1 MEKNQVA
8 EFEQY
13 KARLPHTKAD
23 TKSDIHTVSTSSLWP
38 LNNSD
43 LKKAVELQWR
53 LSIPLMVL
61 TLTLVGVPLSRV
73 NPRAGKYA
81 KLLPAIVVYILYA
94 NFMFV
99 ARDWLMA
106 GKVPLWLGMWW
117 LHFMVAFFGLFL
129 LYRNKVKLS

>member
-1 MEKNQVA
+1 
-8 EFEQY
+8 
-13 KARLPHTKAD
+13 
-23 TKSDIHTVSTSSLWP
+23 
-38 LNNSD
+38 
-43 LKKAVELQWR
+43 
-53 LSIPLMVL
+53 MVL

-81 KLLPAIVVYILYA
+81 KLLPAIVVYIIYA

-106 GKVPLWLGMWW
+106 GAIPLWLGMWW
-117 LHFMVAFFGLFL
+117 LHLVLVLFGLLL